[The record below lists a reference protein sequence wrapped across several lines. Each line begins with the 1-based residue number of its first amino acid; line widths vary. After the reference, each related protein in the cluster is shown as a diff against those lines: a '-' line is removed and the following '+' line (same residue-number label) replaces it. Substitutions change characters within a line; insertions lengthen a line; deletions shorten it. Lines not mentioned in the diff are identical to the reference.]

1 MSIAHLRL
9 LKAALVAAV
18 AVWAAVSL
26 LQNLLNWSATLDA
39 VRATTSMV
47 TFDAGPGSWQA
58 TSNPIAVWLGALF
71 IGGGKLAAA
80 VLCGV
85 GAAGMWLNR
94 TAQDAS
100 YAVSR
105 RTALIGCGVALF
117 MLFAGFIVI
126 AEVWF
131 GLWQSESLREP
142 VLESAMRYAA
152 SIALIALFVASSED

>member
-9 LKAALVAAV
+9 LKAVLVAAV

-26 LQNLLNWSATLDA
+26 LNNLMNWSATLDA
-39 VRATTSMV
+39 VRATTSMA

-58 TSNPIAVWLGALF
+58 TSNPIIVWLGALF
-71 IGGGKLAAA
+71 IAGAKLVSAA
-80 VLCGV
+80 LCGV
-85 GAAGMWLNR
+85 GALGMWRAR
-94 TAQDAS
+94 TAQDQGYVA
-100 YAVSR
+100 SR

-117 MLFAGFIVI
+117 MLFMGFIVI

-152 SIALIALFVASSED
+152 SIALIALFVASPED

>member
-1 MSIAHLRL
+1 MSVAQLRL
-9 LKAALVAAV
+9 IKGALIAAV
-18 AVWAAVSL
+18 AIWASASL
-26 LQNLLNWSATLDA
+26 LNNILNWSATLDA
-39 VRATTSMV
+39 VRATTSMA
-47 TFDAGPGSWQA
+47 TFDAGAGSWQA
-58 TSNPIAVWLGALF
+58 TSNPIVVWLGAVF
-71 IGGGKLAAA
+71 IAGCKLVSAALCFQGA
-80 VLCGV
+80 V
-85 GAAGMWLNR
+85 GMWR
-94 TAQDAS
+94 ARVAQDAR
-100 YAVSR
+100 YAASR